1 MSKLSVLSAL
11 TLVAAFASGASLA
24 REPTEKEMLSALQGI
39 LDAAGQ
45 QASNMSDQC
54 KHVRESNDP
63 YAALACI
70 WGSTQKEAHRSISI
84 TGFEKIGCAKARAT
98 GYVCD
103 YRIKVVAPLT
113 PNTWSPVETRRFIKS
128 KSGWVMAN

>member
-1 MSKLSVLSAL
+1 MSKLFVLSAL
-11 TLVAAFASGASLA
+11 TLVAVFSSGVASAN
-24 REPTEKEMLSALQGI
+24 EPSEKEMLSALQGK
-39 LDAAGQ
+39 LDEAGQ
-45 QASNMSDQC
+45 LAQDRSDQC
-54 KHVRESNDP
+54 KYVRESNDS

-103 YRIKVVAPLT
+103 YRIKIAAPMT
-113 PNTWSPVETRRFIKS
+113 PNTWSPVETKRFIKTRDR
-128 KSGWVMAN
+128 WITAD